1 MALVIP
7 RASVVAAL
15 LLAAAPLA
23 ASAQDSCP
31 AGKTALVLP
40 GGGAHG
46 MAHVGVIR
54 ALDSLGIVPDLVVGT
69 SMGSIVG
76 ALYASGYSGEEIEAL
91 TRRFNVG
98 SLVGRYVPPF
108 PRTIAPSPPL
118 LVWEDASTGL
128 ALTTGAADEGR
139 INTLM
144 AALFLRGNVLARGD
158 FDRLPIPYRAVAADL
173 ATGGKVV
180 IGSGDLAQAVR
191 ASFAIPLVFDPV
203 ARDGRVL
210 VDGGIAENIPVATAR
225 ALGATRVI
233 LSSLGVRDS
242 TPPRVGSTTTAVAG
256 QLVSFLF
263 AANRPTLAPGDVEV
277 VSDLKGIGQL
287 DFTEASVREAVSR
300 GQQAAAGLT
309 DLRCLPRGTRRRVP
323 VPPVASTLVTP
334 ETSPAVRAL
343 VAHALTSYDDQGVDS
358 GAAPLG
364 VLARRLPFDTIQS
377 RVAALGE
384 SEVVRSVWLSPAPR
398 GDSVIFA
405 PKVTFAPRRV
415 FGFGAVYDSDFGG
428 KAWLSMLDR
437 QLFGRRLEGRF
448 ISTLGE
454 YRQDL
459 TLAVRNSF
467 SERGYRVSPLTS
479 LTIGQERIR
488 LILPAE
494 NIEAPVIFWPDIV
507 EVVGRVGVDFPLGP
521 SWSLNGAL
529 LGRGYRQTV
538 RSPIANILPAELRE
552 AAWGVGVQL
561 RRAVGEG
568 GTRLDLNGEITNRY
582 SDARLV
588 VRSTRTFG
596 RVSVSPMLRAS
607 AVTRGSPAQLL
618 PTLGGRDG
626 FAGMHIGSG
635 LGLTEAMGQLDT
647 GLPLFGPL
655 NLQITV
661 MAGQTWDENG
671 GRTYNEP
678 VVFGVRSGVGLDS
691 PVGPIRIQYGENT
704 LGQHMWYIRFGRWF

>member
-1 MALVIP
+1 MA
-7 RASVVAAL
+7 S
-15 LLAAAPLA
+15 PLA
-23 ASAQDSCP
+23 AQDACP
-31 AGKTALVLP
+31 AGKIALVLP

-54 ALDSLGIVPDLVVGT
+54 VLDSLGIVPDLVVGT

-76 ALYASGYSGEEIEAL
+76 ALYASGYSGAEIEAL

-98 SLVGRYVPPF
+98 ALVGRYIPPF

-118 LVWEDASTGL
+118 LVWEGAAQGL

-144 AALFLRGNVLARGD
+144 SALFLRGNVLARGD
-158 FDRLPIPYRAVAADL
+158 FDRLPIPYRAIAADL

-203 ARDGRVL
+203 AREGRTL

-233 LSSLGVRDS
+233 VSSLGTRDS
-242 TPPRVGSTTTAVAG
+242 VPPRVGSTTTAVAG

-263 AANRPTLAPGDVEV
+263 AANRPTLQPGDIEV
-277 VSDLKGIGQL
+277 ISDLKGIGQL
-287 DFTEASVREAVSR
+287 DFTENSVREAVSR
-300 GQQAAAGLT
+300 GQVAAASLT
-309 DLRCLPRGTRRRVP
+309 NVSCLPRGTRRRVP

-334 ETSPAVRAL
+334 ETGAPVRAL
-343 VAHALTSYDDQGVDS
+343 VAHALTSYDDQTD
-358 GAAPLG
+358 AATEPLG
-364 VLARRLPFDTIQS
+364 ALARRLPFDTIQS

-384 SEVVRSVWLSPAPR
+384 TEVVRAVWLSPERR

-428 KAWLSMLDR
+428 KAWLSTVDR
-437 QLFGRRLEGRF
+437 QLFGRRLEGRV

-459 TLAVRNSF
+459 TVAVRSAF

-479 LTIGQERIR
+479 LTIGRERVR
-488 LILPAE
+488 LIFPDR
-494 NIEAPVIFWPDIV
+494 NIEAPVNFWPEIL
-507 EVVGRVGVDFPLGP
+507 EVVGRVGIDIPFGP
-521 SWSLNGAL
+521 SWALNTAL
-529 LGRGYRQTV
+529 IARAYRQTV
-538 RSPIANILPAELRE
+538 ISPIGDILPAQLEE
-552 AAWGVGVQL
+552 GAWGVGAQL

-568 GTRLDLNGEITNRY
+568 GTRLDVIGEVTNQY
-582 SDARLV
+582 SDARV
-588 VRSTRTFG
+588 VIRSIRSLG
-596 RVSVSPMLRAS
+596 RVTLAPMLRAS
-607 AVTRGSPAQLL
+607 AVTKGTPAQLL
-618 PTLGGRDG
+618 PSLGGRDG

-635 LGLTEAMGQLDT
+635 LGITEAMGQLDV
-647 GLPLFGPL
+647 GIPLAGPL
-655 NLQITV
+655 NAQITL
-661 MAGQTWDENG
+661 MAGQTWGAD
-671 GRTYNEP
+671 GRRTFVEP
-678 VVFGVRSGVGLDS
+678 VVLGARSGVGLDS
-691 PVGPIRIQYGENT
+691 PVGPIRLQYGQNS